1 MLKVKRKKKVMIKK
15 HMYHL
20 AIILTLLSYQSLV
33 YAQDVVRKNYAYFS
47 LEPDIVTNYLGSSA
61 KNLGFI
67 RVTIEL
73 MLEDAEF
80 LEAAEHHSPLMRAA
94 TIEVFGS
101 QREEKVRS
109 LSGREEIR
117 QDCLKKLRVL
127 MLRET
132 GFEMVKDVIFTKYL
146 YHQS

>member
-1 MLKVKRKKKVMIKK
+1 MKKTICL
-15 HMYHL
+15 L
-20 AIILTLLSYQSLV
+20 ASLLTLLCYQNLL
-33 YAQDVVRKNYAYFS
+33 YAQNTISKNYAYFG

-61 KNLGFI
+61 KKLGFV

-73 MLEDAEF
+73 MLEDADF

-101 QREEKVRS
+101 QLADNVRS
-109 LSGREEIR
+109 LTGRERIR
-117 QDCLKKLRVL
+117 LDCLNKLRKL

-132 GFEMVKDVIFTKYL
+132 GSEMVKDVIFTKYL

>member
-1 MLKVKRKKKVMIKK
+1 MKKPVWI
-15 HMYHL
+15 L
-20 AIILTLLSYQSLV
+20 ASFLTILYYQSLV
-33 YAQDVVRKNYAYFS
+33 YAQDAAIKNYAYFS

-61 KNLGFI
+61 RKLGFV

-73 MLEDAEF
+73 MLEDADY

-101 QREEKVRS
+101 QKAEKIKS
-109 LSGREEIR
+109 LTGREGIR
-117 QDCLKKLRVL
+117 RDCLEKLRKL

-132 GFEMVKDVIFTKYL
+132 GSEMVKDVIFTKYL
-146 YHQS
+146 YH

>member
-1 MLKVKRKKKVMIKK
+1 MKKIAWL
-15 HMYHL
+15 L
-20 AIILTLLSYQSLV
+20 ASFLTILNYQSLV
-33 YAQDVVRKNYAYFS
+33 YAQEAAIKNYAYFS

-61 KNLGFI
+61 RKLGFV

-73 MLEDAEF
+73 MLEDADF

-101 QREEKVRS
+101 QKVEKIKS
-109 LSGREEIR
+109 LTGREGIR
-117 QDCLKKLRVL
+117 RDCLEKLRKL

-132 GFEMVKDVIFTKYL
+132 GSEMVKDVIFTKYL
-146 YHQS
+146 YH

>member
-1 MLKVKRKKKVMIKK
+1 MKRTAWI
-15 HMYHL
+15 L
-20 AIILTLLSYQSLV
+20 ASFLTLLNYQSLV
-33 YAQDVVRKNYAYFS
+33 YAQDAAIKNYAYFS

-61 KNLGFI
+61 RKLGFV

-80 LEAAEHHSPLMRAA
+80 LEAAEHHSPMMRAA

-101 QREEKVRS
+101 QKAEKIKS
-109 LSGREEIR
+109 LTGREGIR
-117 QDCLKKLRVL
+117 RVCLEKLRKL

-132 GFEMVKDVIFTKYL
+132 GSEMVKDVIFTKYL
-146 YHQS
+146 YH

>member
-1 MLKVKRKKKVMIKK
+1 MASFLT
-15 HMYHL
+15 
-20 AIILTLLSYQSLV
+20 ILNYQSLV
-33 YAQDVVRKNYAYFS
+33 YAQEAAIKNYAYFS

-61 KNLGFI
+61 RKLGFV

-73 MLEDAEF
+73 MLEDADF

-101 QREEKVRS
+101 QKVEKIKS
-109 LSGREEIR
+109 LTGREGIR
-117 QDCLKKLRVL
+117 RECLEKLRKL

-132 GFEMVKDVIFTKYL
+132 GSEMVKDVIFTKYL
-146 YHQS
+146 YH